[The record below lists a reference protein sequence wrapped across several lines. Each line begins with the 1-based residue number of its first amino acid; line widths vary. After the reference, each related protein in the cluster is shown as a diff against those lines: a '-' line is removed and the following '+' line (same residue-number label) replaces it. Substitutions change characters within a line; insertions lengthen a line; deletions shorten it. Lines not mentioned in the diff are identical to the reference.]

1 MSGFFLSPYSVP
13 IVVVAIVVG
22 LPVISSTIKSI
33 ARMRYAD
40 NGKVKEREAA
50 FRNEIDEL
58 RRRVENLETIILD
71 LERKVR

>member
-1 MSGFFLSPYSVP
+1 MSGFFASPYSVP

-33 ARMRYAD
+33 AKIRYAD
-40 NGKVKEREAA
+40 NGREKEREAA
-50 FRNEIDEL
+50 HRSEIDEL
-58 RRRVENLETIILD
+58 RRRIENLETIVLD